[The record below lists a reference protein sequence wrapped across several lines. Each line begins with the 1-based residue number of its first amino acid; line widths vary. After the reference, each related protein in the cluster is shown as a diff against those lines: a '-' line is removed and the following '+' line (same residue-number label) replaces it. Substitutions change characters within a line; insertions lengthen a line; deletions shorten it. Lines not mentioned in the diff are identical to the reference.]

1 MTEQEAF
8 ALEEVRIGAVRSSP
22 GNLNESPGSYSTLF
36 PGGGLSNNAA
46 SAVKNG
52 KTYAFETTIA
62 PSSPMPR

>member
-1 MTEQEAF
+1 
-8 ALEEVRIGAVRSSP
+8 VRSSP